1 MVTRIITTKCRQRK
15 SAAVEPSKMC
25 EPCAPNLAGK
35 ALVDDRTIARTVL
48 ARTRIH
54 QQRIEPIYRHQLE
67 LETGQW
73 LTGVVTLENIQKPQ
87 PAITCHI

>member
-1 MVTRIITTKCRQRK
+1 
-15 SAAVEPSKMC
+15 MC

-35 ALVDDRTIARTVL
+35 ALVDDRTPARTVL
-48 ARTRIH
+48 ARTRIY
-54 QQRIEPIYRHQLE
+54 QQRIEPVYRHQLE